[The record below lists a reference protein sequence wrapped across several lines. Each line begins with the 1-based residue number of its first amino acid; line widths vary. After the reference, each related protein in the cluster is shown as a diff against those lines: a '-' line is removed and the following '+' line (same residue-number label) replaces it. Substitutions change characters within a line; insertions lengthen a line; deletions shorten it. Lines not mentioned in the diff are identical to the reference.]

1 MRLSVLYGSSV
12 ANDFLV
18 GSLAP
23 HRPVLVV
30 REEQPAR
37 LVLQRAWRR
46 RRDPL
51 RSRLDKLAFFALYGI
66 WLQRGVDH
74 DLRRRLGPHPPVPS
88 GPRVAD
94 VDDAL
99 ETVRD
104 ARPDLVLVTGTSIL
118 SDAWGGI
125 DAPIVNVH
133 LGIAPRYRGRF
144 CWFWP
149 ILEGREEDVGVTL
162 HLVAPRVDA
171 GPIVL
176 QRRVPPGSLTTRSFA
191 EVLAAVT
198 LLARDLCHELLADP
212 DTLLHAAT
220 PPPAADVLARPAYL
234 EPGLSAYLRY
244 VRTTA
249 G

>member
-1 MRLSVLYGSSV
+1 
-12 ANDFLV
+12 
-18 GSLAP
+18 
-23 HRPVLVV
+23 
-30 REEQPAR
+30 
-37 LVLQRAWRR
+37 
-46 RRDPL
+46 
-51 RSRLDKLAFFALYGI
+51 
-66 WLQRGVDH
+66 
-74 DLRRRLGPHPPVPS
+74 S

-176 QRRVPPGSLTTRSFA
+176 QRRVPPRSLTTRSFA
-191 EVLAAVT
+191 ERAAVVTVLARVLCPRVLAA
-198 LLARDLCHELLADP
+198 
-212 DTLLHAAT
+212 
-220 PPPAADVLARPAYL
+220 PPRV
-234 EPGLSAYLRY
+234 
-244 VRTTA
+244 
-249 G
+249 